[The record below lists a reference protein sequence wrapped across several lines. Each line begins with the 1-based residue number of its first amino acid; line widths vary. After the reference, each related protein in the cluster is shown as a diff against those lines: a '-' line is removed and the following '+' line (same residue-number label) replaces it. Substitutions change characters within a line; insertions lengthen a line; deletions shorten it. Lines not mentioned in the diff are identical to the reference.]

1 MQLKRITIIGGGI
14 GGLAAALA
22 LQRRGFRV
30 SVYERAQA
38 FREIGAGLI
47 ITANARGALRDLG
60 VDDALAMRSSCVPV
74 IHACD
79 YATGAVQGSTRN
91 RDIEARWGA
100 ATLQVHR
107 GDLHDVLKEAVVA
120 NDPDALHAGC
130 EFAEL
135 EQDESGVTAIFTDG
149 RTAPGDALIGADG
162 NTSAVRSFVFP
173 GEAAGFNG
181 QVAYR
186 ALIPQSLIP
195 ERVRELQMG
204 MYAGPGRYM
213 LFYALRGGSIMNLIG
228 CGRATT
234 WEAEGWSIPASNEEF
249 EAAYADFAPH
259 LVELIRAIPSG
270 ELFKWGLRDREPL
283 ARWVDGRVAM
293 LGDAAHPMT
302 PFLGQGACL
311 ALEDG
316 LVLGRAFAASNSV
329 EEALQRYEVARRI
342 RGTNVQ
348 LWSREEGLALQ
359 DPSIPQRPAAARGL
373 LEYDPATVTV

>member
-1 MQLKRITIIGGGI
+1 MQLKRVIVVGGGI
-14 GGLAAALA
+14 GGLTAALA

-30 SVYERAQA
+30 SVFERADE

-47 ITANARGALRDLG
+47 ITANARHALRDLG
-60 VDDALAMRSSCVPV
+60 VDGALAKRSSCVPV

-79 YATGAVQGSTRN
+79 YATGAVKRSTKN
-91 RDIEARWGA
+91 RDIEERWGA

-107 GDLHDVLKEAVVA
+107 GDLHDVLKEAVEA
-120 NDPDALHAGC
+120 NDPDALHAGY
-130 EFAEL
+130 EFAAL
-135 EQDESGVTAIFTDG
+135 HQDESGVTATFTNG
-149 RTAPGDALIGADG
+149 QTLLGEALIGADG

-173 GEAAGFNG
+173 GKAAAFNG

-204 MYAGPGRYM
+204 MHAGPGRYM

-259 LVELIRAIPSG
+259 LMELIRAIPNG

-283 ARWVDGRVAM
+283 TTWVDGRVAM

-302 PFLGQGACL
+302 PFLGQGACI
-311 ALEDG
+311 AVEDG
-316 LVLGRAFAASNSV
+316 LVLGRAFAASSSV
-329 EEALQRYEVARRI
+329 EEALQRYEVARRT

-359 DPSIPQRPAAARGL
+359 DPNIPQRPAAARGL
-373 LEYDPATVTV
+373 LDYDPTTAAV